1 MAKPTENRTAE
12 RFDKTAHEAALN
24 VCDKAVTQ
32 SGVVTIV
39 TLSPDALADCIYIT
53 YRDLQEEHDALCEAL
68 EGVLGQLE
76 IAICSAGFEAVES
89 YVENAKAMLAAAR
102 GEKAEAPDGV

>member
-53 YRDLQEEHDALCEAL
+53 YRDLQEEYDALCEAL
-68 EGVLGQLE
+68 ES
-76 IAICSAGFEAVES
+76 AI
-89 YVENAKAMLAAAR
+89 ENPWGGGLTKAKAALAAVR
-102 GEKAEAPDGV
+102 GEKAEAEDV